1 MGAAGLGDP
10 PPPTSTSPKTFLDRT
25 DSRRSTQYSILLQ
38 ATASVSC
45 GDWRASPSFFEQL
58 VDLHAANFSP
68 TYDRATP
75 LGKSLEKEIIKGHY
89 YQTKSFKYK
98 QSSCLPRESPPGRR
112 CQS

>member
-10 PPPTSTSPKTFLDRT
+10 PPPTSTSPKTFLELDRT

-68 TYDRATP
+68 TYDRDHWE
-75 LGKSLEKEIIKGHY
+75 KSLEKEIIKGHY
-89 YQTKSFKYK
+89 Y
-98 QSSCLPRESPPGRR
+98 
-112 CQS
+112 